1 MYNFS
6 SQNRSLDIRIA
17 RRAQRLTQRITWLSD
32 WLGMSES
39 PIVDAVYLR
48 HLPEGTFGRT
58 WIDALDMAE
67 LAPMSDGSRRQQL
80 HDGVHTLTGYGTD
93 LLGEAQVQA
102 FLMGAKFRLFHGVLL
117 GQMLLAVALFK
128 PGAGRGSQREG
139 LTVKLMLHNLKQA
152 YQRGRGSQFDPDCW
166 QPENLWH
173 LALIDVRAMFK
184 I

>member
-6 SQNRSLDIRIA
+6 SQNRSLDTRVA
-17 RRAQRLTQRITWLSD
+17 RRAQRLTQRVTWLSN

-48 HLPEGTFGRT
+48 HLPEGTFGRA

-117 GQMLLAVALFK
+117 SQMLFAVALSQ
-128 PGAGRGSQREG
+128 PVARRGRQSDG
-139 LTVKLMLHNLKQA
+139 LNAKLMLHHLNQA
-152 YQRGRGSQFDPDCW
+152 YRRGRRSQFDPDRW
-166 QPENLWH
+166 QPEKLWH
-173 LALIDVRAMFK
+173 LPLVDVKAIFK
-184 I
+184 V

>member
-6 SQNRSLDIRIA
+6 SHNRFLDTRVA

-32 WLGMSES
+32 WLGVSES
-39 PIVDAVYLR
+39 PIVDALYLR
-48 HLPEGTFGRT
+48 HLPKGTFGRT
-58 WIDALDMAE
+58 WIDTLDTAE
-67 LAPMSDGSRRQQL
+67 LAPMSRGSRRQQL
-80 HDGVHTLTGYGTD
+80 HDGIHTLTGYGTD

-117 GQMLLAVALFK
+117 GQMLFAVALCQPVAHK
-128 PGAGRGSQREG
+128 GSQSHG
-139 LTVKLMLHNLKQA
+139 LDVKLMLHHLKQA
-152 YQRGRGSQFDPDCW
+152 YWRGRRSRFDPDRW